1 MARLMRST
9 EMREE
14 LRRLYARD
22 PEGKFVRSLV
32 RRMAD
37 PIKPENKKGRFRP
50 HPLVIWLSL
59 ISAAGASV
67 FLYFSYW
74 QP

>member
-1 MARLMRST
+1 MPHLIQSA
-9 EMREE
+9 EMREQ

-22 PEGKFVRSLV
+22 PEARFVRSLV

-37 PIKPENKKGRFRP
+37 PVKPENKKGRLRP
-50 HPLVIWLSL
+50 HPLVVWLGL
-59 ISAAGASV
+59 ISAVGASV
-67 FLYFSYW
+67 FLYFSYL

>member
-1 MARLMRST
+1 MPQQIQSA
-9 EMREE
+9 EMREQ

-22 PEGKFVRSLV
+22 PEARFVRSLV

-37 PIKPENKKGRFRP
+37 PVKPENEKGRFRP
-50 HPLVIWLSL
+50 HPLVVWLGL
-59 ISAAGASV
+59 ISAVGASV
-67 FLYFSYW
+67 FLYFSYL